1 MLGWI
6 LLGLLATAV
15 VVVVINGVITKSRIK
30 EEMVKQDMNRAVI
43 EKIDTCQ
50 NKVSLKDLESGK
62 VLEIQGDDVAYE
74 LDERD
79 RIYA

>member
-15 VVVVINGVITKSRIK
+15 VVVVINGIITKSRIK

>member
-6 LLGLLATAV
+6 LLGLVCATAV
-15 VVVVINGVITKSRIK
+15 VVVISGIVTKNRIR
-30 EEMVKQDMNRAVI
+30 EEMAKQNMKKAVI
-43 EKIDTCQ
+43 ESIDTCS

-62 VLEIQGDDVAYE
+62 CLEIQGDDVSYD

-79 RIYA
+79 RIYV